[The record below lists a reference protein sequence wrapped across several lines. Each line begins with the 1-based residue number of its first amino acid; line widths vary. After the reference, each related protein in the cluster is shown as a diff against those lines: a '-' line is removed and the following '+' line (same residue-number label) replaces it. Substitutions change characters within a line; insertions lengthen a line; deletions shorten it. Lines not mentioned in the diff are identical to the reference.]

1 MSLSTSMQVNQNVEQ
16 TRKNVW
22 VMFDRIAHR
31 YDLLNRLLSLRQDVA
46 WRKKLSFY
54 LPDRNNLSILDVA
67 TGTAD
72 VLISLFKK
80 SDKIDSAVGIDMAE
94 RMLDVG
100 RLKVE
105 EHNLTNQIILQS
117 GNATNLPFAEAS
129 FDVATIAFGI
139 RNVDNLELG
148 IQNLYKVLKENG
160 RVLILEFSLPEKF
173 IFKKFY
179 LFYFRYIL
187 PKIGSLLSG
196 DAYAYNYLNQSVE
209 TFPYGEEF
217 CRILR
222 GNGFKDVKFHSL
234 TFGIATIYQGD
245 K

>member
-1 MSLSTSMQVNQNVEQ
+1 MSLTTLMQVNQKVEH

-22 VMFDRIAHR
+22 EMFDRIAHR
-31 YDLLNRLLSLRQDVA
+31 YDLLNRLLSMRQDVA
-46 WRKKLSFY
+46 WRNKLTRY
-54 LPDRNNLSILDVA
+54 LPNRNNLVLLDVA

-80 SDKIDSAVGIDMAE
+80 SDKLSTAVGIDMAE

-100 RLKVE
+100 RAKLKE
-105 EHNLTNQIILQS
+105 QDFNERISLQA
-117 GNATNLPFAEAS
+117 GDATNLPFEEAS

-148 IQNLYKVLKENG
+148 IKNLYRVLKEDG
-160 RVLILEFSLPEKF
+160 RVLILEFSLPQNYSLRG
-173 IFKKFY
+173 IY
-179 LFYFRYIL
+179 LFYFRHIL

-196 DAYAYNYLNQSVE
+196 DAYAYNYLNQTVE

-217 CRILR
+217 CNILKK
-222 GNGFKDVKFHSL
+222 NGFKNVTYHAL
-234 TFGIATIYQGD
+234 TFGIASIYQGD